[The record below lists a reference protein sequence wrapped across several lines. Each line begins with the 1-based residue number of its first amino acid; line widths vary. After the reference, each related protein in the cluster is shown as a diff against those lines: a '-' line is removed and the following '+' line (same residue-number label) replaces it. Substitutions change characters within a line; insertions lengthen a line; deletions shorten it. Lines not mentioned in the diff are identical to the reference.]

1 MLPELLHGKETRVWA
16 KRIAGGADVIPQCA
30 SQAQDCTHRCYRY
43 KDRIDEVELAKNRTK
58 SKVRSNLEH
67 VFGVTKLKFG
77 FVKVR

>member
-1 MLPELLHGKETRVWA
+1 
-16 KRIAGGADVIPQCA
+16 
-30 SQAQDCTHRCYRY
+30 
-43 KDRIDEVELAKNRTK
+43 VELAKNRTK